1 MSENSYV
8 TGLFYI
14 INSFDKTRLCKNFF
28 LGLEI
33 RTTYM
38 ASYKIVGGLL
48 NSDNFFHEFTFKD
61 NDFSSLR

>member
-1 MSENSYV
+1 MQE
-8 TGLFYI
+8 
-14 INSFDKTRLCKNFF
+14 FF
-28 LGLEI
+28 LGLEIWCMI

-48 NSDNFFHEFTFKD
+48 NSDNFFLEFTFKD